1 MESKNENA
9 IAEKIQVPLWHKMNL
24 SIDEA
29 VLYSGIGRAKL
40 YEITNREGC
49 SFVLW
54 IGNRRV
60 IKRKAFEE
68 YMEKAYS
75 I

>member
-9 IAEKIQVPLWHKMNL
+9 IIEKIQVPLWHKMNL
-24 SIDEA
+24 SNDEA
-29 VLYSGIGRAKL
+29 VSYSGIGQAKL
-40 YEITNREGC
+40 YEITNRAGC

-54 IGNRRV
+54 IGNRRA

-68 YMEKAYS
+68 YMEKVYS

>member
-1 MESKNENA
+1 MENKNENA
-9 IAEKIQVPLWHKMNL
+9 AVEKIQVPVWHKMNL

-40 YEITNREGC
+40 YEITNREDC
-49 SFVLW
+49 PFVLW
-54 IGNRRV
+54 IGNCRV